1 MQWLGEMWRRL
12 GFFFRRGRLQSDLEE
27 EMREHLRMKAEALKE
42 EGVPPE
48 EARYAARR
56 EFGNA
61 LLLREKSRD
70 AWGFQWLETLLQDLR
85 YGLRQLRR
93 NPGFAIVAVLTLA
106 LGIGTTT
113 AIFSVVYGVLL
124 RPLPYPRPN
133 RLVSI
138 SEVAADGHLMGFTGP
153 NFRDLHTM
161 NRTLAGM
168 ALCKVLPATVASP
181 SGASRVFVAL
191 ATADFFR
198 LMETAPMMGRTF
210 AADELHKGGA
220 PAALVSYSYWRQEL
234 GGSADLSRFKLN
246 AEGHAFSVVGVMPSG
261 FNYPA
266 GADLWIPAELFG
278 AESTSR
284 TAHNWSTAIGRL
296 GDGVTLAQARGD
308 LSALAHRLY
317 QQHKPEIDMRTV
329 SVTPLRSALTTNVRP
344 ALLILFAAVG
354 FLLLVGCANVAN
366 LLLARA
372 AARKRELAVRS
383 ALGAER
389 GRLVRQFLTESLL
402 LSLAGGALGV
412 LLALLGVDAMLAL
425 APPGLPRIE
434 SVSVN
439 LPVLAF
445 ALGISLMV
453 ATGLGVVIALKA
465 TAADP
470 QVALAEGN
478 IRTAGSA
485 ASPRLARVLIG
496 GEVAV
501 TLVLLAGAGL
511 LGRSLLRVL
520 SVNPGFRTSNIVS
533 MELEV
538 PQSPGTSAFAIA
550 RSQTNSQPARFME
563 TLFGRLQALPAV
575 EEVGGIS
582 DLPLAEGG
590 PCSNGKFLLLDQ
602 EPHFNFANPEDDA
615 RLSRLWTTAQ
625 GGEAQYCVASEGYFK
640 ALGIPLLR
648 GRLFNRGDTGTAP
661 QVAVISQS
669 LARVTWPGLD
679 PLGRTIEFGN
689 MDGDLRLL
697 TVVGVVGDVR
707 SRSLETPPDS
717 TVYVDYSQRLRG
729 GRDFTVVIRSS
740 APTAMVLA
748 TARRIVHDLAPG
760 VAPRFETFRNVFS
773 ASLDTRRFN
782 LTLFG
787 VFAVSALLLAEVG
800 LFGVLAYWVS
810 QRTNEIGIRMALGAQ
825 RSDVLRMVVG
835 QGLKLALIGVAIG
848 IAGALALTQFLSN
861 LLYEVKPTDPLTFV
875 AVSLILIAVAL
886 LACYL
891 PARRAAKVDPMVALR
906 YE

>member
-1 MQWLGEMWRRL
+1 MQWLNKIRTLFRQPKMEAEMDDELRFHL
-12 GFFFRRGRLQSDLEE
+12 GKQTEQNIARGMSPKDARYTA
-27 EMREHLRMKAEALKE
+27 LRQFGNVGALKE
-42 EGVPPE
+42 ECRDSWGVRVIGE
-48 EARYAARR
+48 IA
-56 EFGNA
+56 
-61 LLLREKSRD
+61 
-70 AWGFQWLETLLQDLR
+70 QDIR

-93 NPGFAIVAVLTLA
+93 NPGFTAVATLTLA

-124 RPLPYPRPN
+124 RPLAYPRPN

-153 NFRDLHTM
+153 NFRDLRTM

-168 ALCKVLPATVASP
+168 ALCKALPATVAGP
-181 SGASRVFVAL
+181 SGPSRVFVAL
-191 ATADFFR
+191 VTADFFR
-198 LMETAPMMGRTF
+198 VMEIAPMMGRTF
-210 AADELHKGGA
+210 SADELHKGGA

-234 GGSADLSRFKLN
+234 GGSSDLSRFKIN
-246 AEGHAFSVVGVMPSG
+246 AEGYAFSVVGVMPPG

-278 AESTSR
+278 VESASR
-284 TAHNWSTAIGRL
+284 TAHNWSTAVGRL
-296 GDGVTLAQARGD
+296 RDGVTLVQARAN
-308 LSALAHRLY
+308 LSVLARRLY
-317 QQHKPEIDMRTV
+317 RQYKPEIDMRTA
-329 SVTPLRSALTTNVRP
+329 SVMPLRSALTAHVRP
-344 ALLILFAAVG
+344 ALLILLAAVG

-412 LLALLGVDAMLAL
+412 LLALWGVDALLAL
-425 APPGLPRIE
+425 APPGLPRIDD
-434 SVSVN
+434 VSVN

-445 ALGISLMV
+445 ALGISLLV
-453 ATGLGVVIALKA
+453 ATGLGVVTALKA

-478 IRTAGSA
+478 TRTAGSA

-496 GEVAV
+496 GQVAV

-511 LGRSLLRVL
+511 LGRSLWRVL

-538 PQSPGTSAFAIA
+538 PQSPGASAFAIA
-550 RSQTNSQPARFME
+550 RSRTNSQPARFMD
-563 TLFGRLQALPAV
+563 TLFGRLQALPGV

-590 PCSNGKFLLLDQ
+590 PCSNGKFLLLDH
-602 EPHFNFANPEDDA
+602 EPQFNFTNPEDDA
-615 RLSRLWTTAQ
+615 RLSRLWTTAP
-625 GGEAQYCVASEGYFK
+625 GGEAQYCVASDGYFK

-648 GRLFNRGDTGTAP
+648 GRLFNRGDTATAP
-661 QVAVISQS
+661 HVAVISQS
-669 LARVTWPGLD
+669 LARATWPGQD

-707 SRSLETPPDS
+707 SRSLETPPDP

-729 GRDFTVVIRSS
+729 GRDFTVVMRSS
-740 APTAMVLA
+740 APPAVLL
-748 TARRIVHDLAPG
+748 TDARRIVHNLAPG
-760 VAPRFETFRNVFS
+760 IAPRFESFRNVFS

-787 VFAVSALLLAEVG
+787 VFALSALLLAAVG
-800 LFGVLAYWVS
+800 VFGVMAYWVS
-810 QRTNEIGIRMALGAQ
+810 QRTNEIGVRMALGAQ
-825 RSDVLRMVVG
+825 KRDVLTMVIR
-835 QGLKLALIGVAIG
+835 QGLSLLLMGLIVGIG
-848 IAGALALTQFLSN
+848 GALALTRFLSS
-861 LLYEVKPTDPLTFV
+861 LLYGVAPTDPLTFI

-886 LACYL
+886 VACYI